1 MSENRLKPT
10 DLLNNVA
17 SQTTSALTGFRPV
30 LGEIVTGG
38 DVRGTDR
45 DRAAEALRDREVERI
60 KAGSGAINLTSS
72 VFGGASWGARAMI
85 LVSLLRSNT
94 PISLRELQIGSEGI
108 RMGSVRV
115 GQEAFKRRR
124 AGEGHGH
131 DRKQSSTRM
140 PFNFGKQAT

>member
-1 MSENRLKPT
+1 M
-10 DLLNNVA
+10 V

-45 DRAAEALRDREVERI
+45 DRAAEVLRDREVERI

-72 VFGGASWGARAMI
+72 VFGGRAGSARAMI
-85 LVSLLRSNT
+85 LVNRFKVKGITAMFCSLT
-94 PISLRELQIGSEGI
+94 GSEGI

-115 GQEAFKRRR
+115 AQEAVRR
-124 AGEGHGH
+124 ARPGGGGQ
-131 DRKQSSTRM
+131 DRKQSSARM
-140 PFNFGKQAT
+140 PFNLESKRHEQKSRGFAGL